1 VGSVVVAGLGLVL
14 AAAVSGRLL
23 WSRVSRSL
31 LVGWLPV
38 AALVAG
44 LTALAAS
51 AAAGR
56 EQARLRSLVEG
67 MAPTYALELQRHHHA
82 DLGLDTPPDDPR
94 YLELVETQKAWLLA
108 NPAIADVYTFRRRDD
123 GAVVL
128 LVDSETDY
136 DRDGRFAGDREART
150 AIGEVYPNEE
160 VDEVLQAAFAGRPGF
175 LGEPV
180 TDRWGTW
187 VSAYVPLRA
196 DDGRVEAVLGVDFPA
211 ESWLTATED
220 ARRSRLLV
228 GLTVVMLLG
237 GAFVIAGEVLRERQR
252 RSDDV
257 ERLERAVRAAE
268 SATAARTELLRTV
281 THEIRNPLNGVMGM
295 SELLLETQLDADQRY
310 CAETVHR
317 SGQLLL
323 QTLDGV
329 LDFAKIEAGA
339 MEYESLPTDVRDLAG
354 TVVQLFAEPARRKKV
369 ELYARVDADVPDV
382 VRLDPTRI
390 RQVLVNLVSNAVK
403 FTPAGE
409 VELKVCR
416 RGSRLA
422 FDVRDTGIGIAED
435 RLANLFTPFRQA
447 EGAATARRFGGSG
460 LGLSIG
466 RGLVE
471 GMGGSLTVT
480 SAVAHGSTFTVA
492 VPIVAEPNDELRRT
506 VWRGRTILVVEPPRR
521 RGAGHGRAPGG
532 GGGARGVGP
541 PTSRRRRRRRWR
553 TRRTWCWSKV
563 GSWTWSSR
571 RPSLRARMVVPMVDA
586 GAERALGA
594 RCSASRWWPASC
606 AACWARCSR
615 PPRSGASGRRCRS
628 PCWSS
633 RPTTST
639 RACWPRCSARSGP
652 ASTSWARSRRR
663 PRPSRARR
671 VRPGVPGPVGR
682 GGRRRPDRGGR
693 AAVGARGSAP
703 DGGGVRGPGRQRAGV
718 VAAAARQRGGDAQA
732 VAPRCVLRERLT
744 ASEQGVVARRP
755 SAASPPHETAA
766 WVSARTPCG
775 PWWPPASTGTRS
787 TSRVPGHVVHEPVGS
802 VTFTPSRPRRHPQEQ
817 HVCAPGRQR
826 RPQPVVD
833 VERRRVVR
841 QRARRLHVQPH
852 PAPPSPR
859 GRQGPPPTTV
869 TDPFDASGVSSAR
882 G

>member
-1 VGSVVVAGLGLVL
+1 MGSVVVAGLGLVL

-506 VWRGRTILVVEPPRR
+506 VWRGRTILVVEPHA
-521 RGAGHGRAPGG
+521 GAAQATAALLAAAGALAVSAPDVKAAEKAALAHPPDVVLVEGG
-532 GGGARGVGP
+532 LVDLVLA
-541 PTSRRRRRRRWR
+541 T
-553 TRRTWCWSKV
+553 
-563 GSWTWSSR
+563 
-571 RPSLRARMVVPMVDA
+571 PSLRARMVVPMVTQ
-586 GAERALGA
+586 ALSG
-594 RCSASRWWPASC
+594 
-606 AACWARCSR
+606 
-615 PPRSGASGRRCRS
+615 RSGAVLRKPVVAGEL
-628 PCWSS
+628 
-633 RPTTST
+633 
-639 RACWPRCSARSGP
+639 
-652 ASTSWARSRRR
+652 
-663 PRPSRARR
+663 RR
-671 VRPGVPGPVGR
+671 VLGEVLAAAPVRRERTAVPVTLLVVEANDVNQGVLAALFRTFGAGVDVVGTVEEAAAALARTPFDLVFLGPSVEVAD
-682 GGRRRPDRGGR
+682 GGRI
-693 AAVGARGSAP
+693 
-703 DGGGVRGPGRQRAGV
+703 
-718 VAAAARQRGGDAQA
+718 VAAARRSAPADQLPMVA
-732 VAPRCVLRERLT
+732 VSAVPGVSGLVSWPLR
-744 ASEQGVVARRP
+744 P
-755 SAASPPHETAA
+755 DSAAAMLKR
-766 WVSARTPCG
+766 WL
-775 PWWPPASTGTRS
+775 
-787 TSRVPGHVVHEPVGS
+787 PGAFSES
-802 VTFTPSRPRRHPQEQ
+802 
-817 HVCAPGRQR
+817 
-826 RPQPVVD
+826 D
-833 VERRRVVR
+833 
-841 QRARRLHVQPH
+841 
-852 PAPPSPR
+852 
-859 GRQGPPPTTV
+859 
-869 TDPFDASGVSSAR
+869 
-882 G
+882 